1 MSSYYVTKKVD
12 LNGMHIVHEE
22 GCKNMPEELNIT
34 YMGEY
39 DSDIEAV
46 EACKKNYYHNSDG
59 CYTCCPDANFR

>member
-1 MSSYYVTKKVD
+1 
-12 LNGMHIVHEE
+12 MHIVHEE

-39 DSDIEAV
+39 YSNIEAV
-46 EACKKNYYHNSDG
+46 EDCKKNYYHNSDG